1 MVSSTVDRAL
11 MLFAVFLLPLNFV
24 SIYRSFQHPSGWRAC
39 YFRSAVLAVLFISLS
54 TILALSELH
63 HIPANIDTS
72 ELEEMKF
79 QLAKLELILEESR
92 ASLDSKT
99 LQLEESNKMI
109 EEMDKKI
116 ESLQKTLNDAK
127 VQNGGSSF
135 LDERFKT
142 MEDEVQQL
150 WDVSRRYNFHIHIS
164 EFKVLE
170 AEKRMD
176 AVYSEV
182 EKMEGVINE
191 QWIQV
196 QQLEQSLQMTKVMTS
211 RAKKKAS
218 SVNHGKSQLA
228 ECPMLKFTRSLG
240 RPSQSH
246 LVRLPDS
253 FFLGDSIS
261 RSFLLKTVKQ
271 FKRIMSAA
279 RKQHHELQYSIK
291 LAMEMNEYT
300 APLANE
306 ELIFFLASALVVF
319 P

>member
-24 SIYRSFQHPSGWRAC
+24 SIYRSFQNPSGWRAC

-79 QLAKLELILEESR
+79 QLAKLEIILEESR

-142 MEDEVQQL
+142 MEDE
-150 WDVSRRYNFHIHIS
+150 
-164 EFKVLE
+164 
-170 AEKRMD
+170 
-176 AVYSEV
+176 
-182 EKMEGVINE
+182 MEGVINE

-228 ECPMLKFTRSLG
+228 ECPMLK
-240 RPSQSH
+240 
-246 LVRLPDS
+246 
-253 FFLGDSIS
+253 
-261 RSFLLKTVKQ
+261 
-271 FKRIMSAA
+271 
-279 RKQHHELQYSIK
+279 LQYSIK

-319 P
+319 PLMMAWVLCSTCFDRSEQ